1 MLLYQLSNGGAY
13 MSYDGDQAR
22 NAAYRVS
29 ESNDN
34 IKVLSKK
41 IELSNLFSLY
51 NMGIITR
58 EELLNS
64 KLVLEYLKTLKKDST
79 IKK

>member
-1 MLLYQLSNGGAY
+1 

-29 ESNDN
+29 ELNDN

-64 KLVLEYLKTLKKDST
+64 KLVLEYLKTLKKDSI